1 MMNFIYKHIISQSDL
16 VDLIVIGS
24 LLSLIFIL

>member
-1 MMNFIYKHIISQSDL
+1 MMNFKRIISQSDL

-24 LLSLIFIL
+24 LMSLIFIL

>member
-1 MMNFIYKHIISQSDL
+1 MMNSKRIISQSDL

-24 LLSLIFIL
+24 LVSLIFIL